1 MLSLF
6 NINSD
11 LLCRL
16 HSMPSSSLQEFHR
29 YGRILQ
35 YVVTLFRRILL
46 PKARSFMY
54 FVACWL
60 NRYEG
65 GKK

>member
-54 FVACWL
+54 IS
-60 NRYEG
+60 
-65 GKK
+65 